1 MKIDNLKEVLNNYK
15 YLNQLKEIDIF
26 SNNIKEDATILA
38 LNQLELYDKA
48 LLLLYIEFGSY
59 RKVAL
64 ELNVSH
70 QLIKLEICRIK
81 EIMKNNITKILEEYD
96 N

>member
-1 MKIDNLKEVLNNYK
+1 MKIDNLKEILNNYK

-26 SNNIKEDATILA
+26 TENIKEDATILA
-38 LNQLELYDKA
+38 LNKLELYDKA

-59 RKVAL
+59 RKLAL

-70 QLIKLEICRIK
+70 QLVKLEICRIK
-81 EIMKNNITKILEEYD
+81 DIMKNNITKILEDYD

>member
-1 MKIDNLKEVLNNYK
+1 MKINNLKEILNNYK
-15 YLNQLKEIDIF
+15 YLNELKKIDIF
-26 SNNIKEDATILA
+26 TENIKEDATILA
-38 LNQLELYDKA
+38 LNKLELYDKA

-59 RKVAL
+59 RKLAL

-81 EIMKNNITKILEEYD
+81 DIMKNNVNKILEEYD

>member
-1 MKIDNLKEVLNNYK
+1 MKIDNLKEILNNYK
-15 YLNQLKEIDIF
+15 YLNELKEIDIF
-26 SNNIKEDATILA
+26 TENIKEDATILA
-38 LNQLELYDKA
+38 LNKLELYDKA

-59 RKVAL
+59 RKLAS

-81 EIMKNNITKILEEYD
+81 EIMKNNVNKILEDYD

>member
-15 YLNQLKEIDIF
+15 YLNQLKEIDMF

-38 LNQLELYDKA
+38 LNKLELYDKA
-48 LLLLYIEFGSY
+48 LMILYIEYGSY
-59 RKVAL
+59 RKLAL

-81 EIMKNNITKILEEYD
+81 EIMKNNITKILEDYD

>member
-15 YLNQLKEIDIF
+15 YLNEIKQIDIF
-26 SNNIKEDATILA
+26 SNNIKEDALILA
-38 LNQLELYDKA
+38 LNKLPLDDKA
-48 LLLLYIEFGSY
+48 LMILYVEYGSY
-59 RKVAL
+59 RKLATQ
-64 ELNVSH
+64 LNISH

-81 EIMKNNITKILEEYD
+81 EIMKNNISKILEDYD

>member
-15 YLNQLKEIDIF
+15 YLNQLKEIDMF

-38 LNQLELYDKA
+38 LNKLELYDKA
-48 LLLLYIEFGSY
+48 LMILYIEYGSY
-59 RKVAL
+59 RKLAL

-81 EIMKNNITKILEEYD
+81 DIMKNNINKILEDYD

>member
-1 MKIDNLKEVLNNYK
+1 MKIDNLKEILNNYK

-26 SNNIKEDATILA
+26 TDNIKEDATILA
-38 LNQLELYDKA
+38 LNKLELYDKA

-59 RKVAL
+59 RKLAL

-70 QLIKLEICRIK
+70 QLVKLEICRIK
-81 EIMKNNITKILEEYD
+81 EIIKNNVNKILEEYD

>member
-1 MKIDNLKEVLNNYK
+1 MKINNLKEVLKNYT

-59 RKVAL
+59 RKLAL

-81 EIMKNNITKILEEYD
+81 DIMKNNVNKILEEYD

>member
-1 MKIDNLKEVLNNYK
+1 MKINNLKEILNNYK
-15 YLNQLKEIDIF
+15 YLNELKKIDIF
-26 SNNIKEDATILA
+26 TENIKEDATILA
-38 LNQLELYDKA
+38 LNNLELYDKA

-59 RKVAL
+59 RKLGL

-81 EIMKNNITKILEEYD
+81 DIMKNNINKILEEYD

>member
-1 MKIDNLKEVLNNYK
+1 MKINNLKEVLNNYK
-15 YLNQLKEIDIF
+15 YLNEIKEIDIF
-26 SNNIKEDATILA
+26 TENIKEDATILA
-38 LNQLELYDKA
+38 LNKLELYDKA
-48 LLLLYIEFGSY
+48 LMILYIEYGSY
-59 RKVAL
+59 RKLAL

-81 EIMKNNITKILEEYD
+81 EIMKNNISKILKEYD